1 VAFFLA
7 ENNQE
12 RIKDTLKIITT
23 ALQHNSNS
31 KKAMQNEVEASA
43 RSLAIVALAIKQEFT
58 AELQVLKIRHM
69 TLSREI
75 ENYEKALSTA
85 KANFDIST
93 GKLEELQK
101 SILLLASQKL
111 DLEIDQKVL
120 EMSSYVLSKSGF
132 FGYIFDG
139 ILDDLNKEININLK
153 MIPNVRQYSLQF
165 TPDKVAKTTGVVSK
179 SITFEIKNGNREV
192 AFKPLSGGEK
202 LGLII
207 AVDEALDTV
216 LSNRL
221 GVHVGWKIL
230 DEQFTWIDSN
240 SKEAILEF
248 FKSKSYNKSY
258 FIVDHTS
265 EFNAA
270 VDSRI
275 IVRKRNGIA
284 QVEQ

>member
-1 VAFFLA
+1 
-7 ENNQE
+7 
-12 RIKDTLKIITT
+12 
-23 ALQHNSNS
+23 
-31 KKAMQNEVEASA
+31 
-43 RSLAIVALAIKQEFT
+43 
-58 AELQVLKIRHM
+58 
-69 TLSREI
+69 
-75 ENYEKALSTA
+75 
-85 KANFDIST
+85 
-93 GKLEELQK
+93 
-101 SILLLASQKL
+101 
-111 DLEIDQKVL
+111 
-120 EMSSYVLSKSGF
+120 
-132 FGYIFDG
+132 
-139 ILDDLNKEININLK
+139 
-153 MIPNVRQYSLQF
+153 
-165 TPDKVAKTTGVVSK
+165 
-179 SITFEIKNGNREV
+179 
-192 AFKPLSGGEK
+192 LSGGEK

-284 QVEQ
+284 RVEQ